1 MLLVVAALMFWRSYR
16 LRSDRR
22 EVTAMRRLAA
32 TGFAT
37 LAVALAL
44 DLPLVA
50 IIGLFDLA
58 LGFGS
63 LALGHTCTGMCQTA
77 ARARVLSASRG
88 GAGDGRVWVC
98 AWRPRLYS
106 HSGGITA
113 R

>member
-63 LALGHTCTGMCQTA
+63 LALGAHVHRNVPNGSSST
-77 ARARVLSASRG
+77 RSVS
-88 GAGDGRVWVC
+88 
-98 AWRPRLYS
+98 
-106 HSGGITA
+106 
-113 R
+113 